1 MVLGLHRLESLLRGQ
16 LFVVKERLDC
26 FAILINPLRADEPSL
41 AKNSIDPIGNP
52 SCTIRPPPA
61 AAPLPPGLRRNLKH
75 CSLCS
80 FAAYPSPFC
89 SADKFAIAAI
99 ATAFDCR
106 LPLAFAK
113 EVSFANWI
121 CTLADAS
128 PKWRCEKLL
137 EVVRCHVACVQLRGL
152 VLPAGLAHTYSQ
164 RTVTVQQ
171 WSWLISAP
179 RLINLV
185 KNHNRSFVCRYGH
198 DGGLIH
204 RSANSA
210 ARWCLD
216 PAGVNSSLNE
226 AIHKSAQPDD
236 KSGVGDFTL

>member
-1 MVLGLHRLESLLRGQ
+1 M
-16 LFVVKERLDC
+16 VKERLDR
-26 FAILINPLRADEPSL
+26 FAILINPLSVDEPRLS
-41 AKNSIDPIGNP
+41 KNSIDPIRNP
-52 SCTIRPPPA
+52 SCTVRPTPA
-61 AAPLPPGLRRNLKH
+61 GAPLLPGLRRHLNHL
-75 CSLCS
+75 SLCS
-80 FAAYPSPFC
+80 FAAYPGPFC

-121 CTLADAS
+121 CALADAA
-128 PKWRCEKLL
+128 PKRRFEKLL
-137 EVVRCHVACVQLRGL
+137 EVVRCHVARIQLRRL
-152 VLPAGLAHTYSQ
+152 VLPAGPTHAYRQ

-198 DGGLIH
+198 DGRLIH

-210 ARWCLD
+210 ARRCLD
-216 PAGVNSSLNE
+216 PATVNSGLNE
-226 AIHKSAQPDD
+226 AIHKSAQPGD
-236 KSGVGDFTL
+236 KGRVGGFTL